1 MQRRLYHG
9 VLWATQRVIGL
20 GLVKQGESATERFEA
35 FLEDVRP
42 PTGGVA
48 YAELAAEVS
57 PLLPLLGE
65 LPVDERTRGDY
76 ESFGFRECFAVLTL
90 LGRRLALL
98 DLTPTAAIQVVVL
111 AVRSIE
117 RPQETFS
124 REFAQRAVE
133 ASMEGFVLGREE
145 RSAQTAEARAA
156 KPLRPLRIGD
166 AVFALIL
173 SGVHEPAVLSE
184 CVDALG
190 RAMLNSDVE
199 MAVVDVTQ
207 IGDPNRER
215 ATAIFAADEITRML
229 GGVCVFTGV
238 DARWRAAAA
247 DARIP
252 LDELQIALDLRGAVA
267 AAQAMAAGAN
277 DMAKP
282 TWRALLDRLRR

>member
-1 MQRRLYHG
+1 
-9 VLWATQRVIGL
+9 
-20 GLVKQGESATERFEA
+20 VKHGESAAERFEA
-35 FLEDVRP
+35 FLEDARP

-57 PLLPLLGE
+57 PLLPLLSE
-65 LPVDERTRGDY
+65 LPVDERTSGDY

-98 DLTPTAAIQVVVL
+98 DLTPTAAIQVVLL
-111 AVRSIE
+111 ALRSIE
-117 RPQETFS
+117 RPEETFS

-156 KPLRPLRIGD
+156 KPLRPLRIGK
-166 AVFALIL
+166 AVFALIV

-190 RAMLNSDVE
+190 RAMLNADVE
-199 MAVVDVTQ
+199 LAVVDLTQ
-207 IGDPNRER
+207 LGEPNRER
-215 ATAIFAADEITRML
+215 ATAMFAADEITKML
-229 GGVCVFTGV
+229 GGVCFFTGV
-238 DARWRAAAA
+238 DSRWRAAAA

-252 LDELQIALDLRGAVA
+252 LDALQIAPDLGGAVA

-277 DMAKP
+277 DAAKP